1 MLNFTSL
8 FINNV
13 NNLESIVMKVSTQT
27 RDKFA
32 ILKFEVDKITGYE
45 AQEFQESLLNLLE
58 KDFKFIVVDLSGVTF
73 ISSWG
78 IGMLI
83 HGLTTTRNRGGEF
96 KIACAAETVLSV
108 FEKVKIDKVLSI
120 SSTLEEAMSEN

>member
-1 MLNFTSL
+1 
-8 FINNV
+8 
-13 NNLESIVMKVSTQT
+13 MKVSIQT

>member
-1 MLNFTSL
+1 
-8 FINNV
+8 
-13 NNLESIVMKVSTQT
+13 MKVTTTFQG
-27 RDKFA
+27 KCA
-32 ILKFEVDKITGYE
+32 ILKFEIDKITGYE
-45 AQEFQESLLNLLE
+45 AQEFHESLLHSLE

-96 KIACAAETVLSV
+96 KIACAAEPVLSV
-108 FEKVKIDKVLSI
+108 FEKVKIDKVLNI
-120 SSTLEEAMSEN
+120 YGTLDDAMSEN

>member
-1 MLNFTSL
+1 
-8 FINNV
+8 
-13 NNLESIVMKVSTQT
+13 MKVSTHIKD
-27 RDKFA
+27 RYA

-45 AQEFQESLLNLLE
+45 AQEFQESLLNSLE
-58 KDFKFIVVDLSGVTF
+58 KDFKLIIVDLSKIKF

-96 KIACAAETVLSV
+96 KIACAAESVLSV
-108 FEKVKIDKVLSI
+108 FEKVKIDKVLNI
-120 SSTLEEAMSEN
+120 YSTLAEAMSES

>member
-13 NNLESIVMKVSTQT
+13 NNLESTVMKVFTQT
-27 RDKFA
+27 KDKFA

-45 AQEFQESLLNLLE
+45 AQEFQESLLNSLE
-58 KDFKFIVVDLSGVTF
+58 KDFKFIVVDLSRVTF

-96 KIACAAETVLSV
+96 KVACAAESVLSV

-120 SSTLEEAMSEN
+120 SSTLKEAMSES

>member
-1 MLNFTSL
+1 
-8 FINNV
+8 
-13 NNLESIVMKVSTQT
+13 MKVSTQLK
-27 RDKFA
+27 DQYS

-45 AQEFQESLLNLLE
+45 AQEFQESLLHSLE
-58 KDFKFIVVDLSGVTF
+58 KDFKFIVVDLSGVSF

-96 KIACAAETVLSV
+96 KIACAAESVLSV
-108 FEKVKIDKVLSI
+108 FEKVKIDTVLNI
-120 SSTLEEAMSEN
+120 YENLEEAMAES

>member
-1 MLNFTSL
+1 
-8 FINNV
+8 
-13 NNLESIVMKVSTQT
+13 MKVSTLT
-27 RDKFA
+27 KDKFA

-45 AQEFQESLLNLLE
+45 AQEFQESLLNSLE
-58 KDFKFIVVDLSGVTF
+58 KGFKLIIVDLSKIKF

-96 KIACAAETVLSV
+96 KIACAADSVLSV
-108 FEKVKIDKVLSI
+108 FEKVKIDKVLNI
-120 SSTLEEAMSEN
+120 SNTLEKAMSES